1 MSKFTVDSFI
11 VELGFSENVIKGL
24 QRVEKAALQSAQ
36 RIEKNLNKG
45 FKINTK
51 QLDSNLTSSLGQL
64 ERKFNKTFDKIEQR
78 ARNTKAFQF
87 TTRFNDAINPP
98 KQPRQ
103 PRISGNRA
111 ITAAHSVNMSKLGDI
126 NPLMA
131 KMFKAQYYS
140 LSGKAGNIGSEKFNA
155 ELAKLNQSLRETL
168 NKLRSQT
175 KATSINNT
183 SDAFNNLASNAI
195 KLSGAFYSV
204 MGALNAYKA
213 IMNAGLKRD
222 SAQRAAKFVL
232 GDKASE
238 AETFIRGLADKTGLN
253 ISEGLS
259 SYAKFAAG
267 AQGSMSQEQT
277 QELFGNA
284 TAMSRLMGL
293 SNDELNGILK
303 AFEQMASKG
312 KIQAEELRGQLGDR
326 MAGAFKLFAEAL
338 GMTTD
343 QLDKAMKDGKVL
355 SADVLPK
362 VAKQMG
368 LMIDKAGGW
377 AEVAKSTQT
386 ALGKLA
392 NNWDDTMV
400 KIFSGSQDE
409 LNGFLSSLSNLL
421 SEMGMSSSIAGDA
434 IGGLI
439 DMLKAGVD
447 DIRVFNNTIEG
458 WILQVKK
465 FYYSLDDTKRKL
477 LDEVG
482 DGFINFVKGLAIA
495 LSAKT
500 LFSATTGV
508 MNLTRAITTLGT
520 RANQVAG
527 QVATGK
533 SGGKLKGVAGGV
545 GSALAIGYADDGYET
560 ALALASMIPQIRGVT
575 FGLYALKKALDFMNQ
590 EVVKNANM
598 HPSGVGVGSDF
609 NPVYSGDPNKPNMI
623 NEGWGRIFS
632 SMGELF
638 NNATMNIARFNHP
651 ELITMK
657 QDASLTSADI
667 QGLRDEISALSKRI
681 QEPVKVSLGGEVA
694 IKPDETS
701 FMTFSG
707 NIYDQY
713 AEATLLSSSFPEDD

>member
-1 MSKFTVDSFI
+1 MAQFKVDDFLI
-11 VELGFSENVIKGL
+11 ELGFNSQRVLKGL
-24 QRVEKAALQSAQ
+24 EKAEKQTMQVAS
-36 RIEKNLNKG
+36 RIEKRLNKA
-45 FKINTK
+45 FKVNPTP
-51 QLDSNLTSSLGQL
+51 LNDSLKVM
-64 ERKFNKTFDKIEQR
+64 ERNVDKTVSKIEQR
-78 ARNTKAFQF
+78 LKNTKAFKIK
-87 TTRFNDAINPP
+87 TEIEDTLKPLR
-98 KQPRQ
+98 QPRQ

-111 ITAAHSVNMSKLGDI
+111 ITAAYSANMSKLGDI

-175 KATSINNT
+175 KTASINNT

-338 GMTTD
+338 GMTATE
-343 QLDKAMKDGKVL
+343 LDAAMKNGKVL
-355 SADVLPK
+355 SADTLPK

-409 LNGFLSSLSNLL
+409 LNGFLSSLSSLL

-447 DIRVFNNTIEG
+447 DIRIFNNHLEG
-458 WILQVKK
+458 WILQARK

-533 SGGKLKGVAGGV
+533 GGGKLKGVAGGV

-575 FGLYALKKALDFMNQ
+575 LGLYALKKALDFMNQ

-623 NEGWGRIFS
+623 NEGWSRIFS

-651 ELITMK
+651 ELNNIK
-657 QDASLTSADI
+657 QDSALTSADI
-667 QGLRDEISALSKRI
+667 QSLRDEISALSKRI

-701 FMTFSG
+701 FMTFSS